1 MLFIFFIINFMFS
14 FMLFIISQNEVLS
27 SQVPPTLLSYT
38 RQIASG
44 LVYLGMKAF
53 IHRDIAARNILV
65 SECGTCKVST
75 WPYLK
80 THC

>member
-44 LVYLGMKAF
+44 LVYLELKAF

-65 SECGTCKVST
+65 SECGTCKVNT
-75 WPYLK
+75 WRYPR